1 MTLTTTAREQ
11 EFAGTQGTLTFT
23 FQAIPA
29 QTGDI
34 KVINRLI
41 TTGEDTTLTVTTDY
55 TVTINDN
62 GIGGVV
68 TLVNTFASTF
78 IHVVR
83 RETTLTQ
90 ATNYQDYG
98 QFPSDTLELD
108 LDRAMMLAQEQ
119 GDDESD
125 LSNKIRA
132 WVTFD
137 GTASNPI
144 VPVATYNVTSSVT
157 KNGTGDYTVTFLPT
171 FATLNYGV
179 IISGGGTTNFAVG
192 KIKDG
197 TTTSTSQITVTTL
210 DTSFAALD
218 VKYITVEILSN

>member
-29 QTGDI
+29 QPEDI
-34 KVINRLI
+34 KVINRLV

-55 TVTINDN
+55 TVAINDD
-62 GIGGVV
+62 GVGGVV
-68 TLVNTFASTF
+68 TLVATFASTF

-83 RETTLTQ
+83 RVTTLTQ
-90 ATNYQDYG
+90 VTNYEDYS

-108 LDRAMMLAQEQ
+108 IDRAMMLAQEQ
-119 GDDESD
+119 DDDASD

-171 FATLNYGV
+171 FSSTAYGV